1 MSIIGRLACNQ
12 GRADEV
18 LNQELA
24 KELAETENKKEIKE
38 IAVNLW
44 NKDKKIKSDCIK
56 VLYEIGYIKPELISY
71 YVSDFIK
78 LLKNKN
84 NRLVWGA
91 MIALSTIAELK
102 AENIYENLDYIYS
115 VLDSGSVITIDNGIK
130 VLAKAASKNKDY
142 NEKIFPY
149 LINHLKTCRPK
160 EIPQHSES
168 ILPAVNN
175 NNKDE
180 FITTIK
186 ERESTMTLSQQ
197 KRISKLLK
205 SLGDD

>member
-38 IAVNLW
+38 IAVNRW

-84 NRLVWGA
+84 NRLVWG
-91 MIALSTIAELK
+91 
-102 AENIYENLDYIYS
+102 
-115 VLDSGSVITIDNGIK
+115 
-130 VLAKAASKNKDY
+130 
-142 NEKIFPY
+142 
-149 LINHLKTCRPK
+149 
-160 EIPQHSES
+160 Q
-168 ILPAVNN
+168 
-175 NNKDE
+175 
-180 FITTIK
+180 
-186 ERESTMTLSQQ
+186 
-197 KRISKLLK
+197 
-205 SLGDD
+205 

>member
-1 MSIIGRLACNQ
+1 
-12 GRADEV
+12 
-18 LNQELA
+18 
-24 KELAETENKKEIKE
+24 
-38 IAVNLW
+38 
-44 NKDKKIKSDCIK
+44 
-56 VLYEIGYIKPELISY
+56 
-71 YVSDFIK
+71 
-78 LLKNKN
+78 
-84 NRLVWGA
+84 